1 MLKQR
6 GLYIVLGALAG
17 YLLFGTYAAFGFAAV
32 IVNLFTPLPAA
43 FVGMRHGSAAG
54 GLTVALTLL
63 LVLLTGG
70 PTQGV
75 MYLIQFGIPGAGL
88 PWLLQRG
95 MAWDKAV
102 VVVLSVMIMASLGGL
117 LIFSVAAGESP
128 LATVGGMI
136 DREIAQT
143 SAVMQEMFEGTDLPA
158 EQREE
163 VARAVENMAAFLQ
176 KAYPGI
182 VLTVAGLMA
191 LGLVLLLSL
200 LARGRYALPG
210 KPFPDWKAPEQ
221 LVWILILSGFMVAFA
236 AGMAATFALNLLVVL
251 LPVYFLQGLAVID
264 CFFRRKAF
272 SPVIRTIGYLLV
284 TLVNPLPM
292 LVTGIG
298 VFDLWAD
305 FRKPRE
311 PET

>member
-1 MLKQR
+1 
-6 GLYIVLGALAG
+6 LAG
-17 YLLFGTYAAFGFAAV
+17 YALFGTYATFGFAAV

-43 FVGMRHGSAAG
+43 FVGMRYGSAVG
-54 GLTVALTLL
+54 GMTVALTLL
-63 LVLLTGG
+63 VVLLTGG

-88 PWLLQRG
+88 PWLLNRG
-95 MAWDKAV
+95 VAWDKAAV
-102 VVVLSVMIMASLGGL
+102 AVLWAMVAASLVGL
-117 LIFSVAAGESP
+117 LIFSTAAGESP
-128 LATVGGMI
+128 LAMTGALI
-136 DREIAQT
+136 DKEIAQT
-143 SAVMQEMFEGTDLPA
+143 STVMQEMFAGTDLPA
-158 EQREE
+158 DQRKE

-182 VLTVAGLMA
+182 VMTVAGLMIV
-191 LGLVLLLSL
+191 GLVLLLSL
-200 LARGRYALPG
+200 MARGRYLLPG
-210 KPFPDWKAPEQ
+210 KAFPEWKAPEQ
-221 LVWILILSGFMVAFA
+221 LVWALILSGFFVAFA
-236 AGMAATFALNLLVVL
+236 DGVLATVALNVLVVL

-311 PET
+311 PES

>member
-1 MLKQR
+1 
-6 GLYIVLGALAG
+6 
-17 YLLFGTYAAFGFAAV
+17 
-32 IVNLFTPLPAA
+32 
-43 FVGMRHGSAAG
+43 
-54 GLTVALTLL
+54 
-63 LVLLTGG
+63 
-70 PTQGV
+70 
-75 MYLIQFGIPGAGL
+75 
-88 PWLLQRG
+88 
-95 MAWDKAV
+95 
-102 VVVLSVMIMASLGGL
+102 
-117 LIFSVAAGESP
+117 
-128 LATVGGMI
+128 
-136 DREIAQT
+136 
-143 SAVMQEMFEGTDLPA
+143 
-158 EQREE
+158 
-163 VARAVENMAAFLQ
+163 MAAFLQ

-182 VLTVAGLMA
+182 VLTVAGLMV

-200 LARGRYALPG
+200 LARGRYTLPG
-210 KPFPDWKAPEQ
+210 RPFPEWKAPEQ
-221 LVWILILSGFMVAFA
+221 LVWLLILSGFMVAFA
-236 AGMAATFALNLLVVL
+236 EGTVATVALNLLVVL

>member
-1 MLKQR
+1 MRR
-6 GLYIVLGALAG
+6 GLYIVFGALAG
-17 YLLFGTYAAFGFAAV
+17 YALFGTYAAFGFAAV

-43 FVGMRHGSAAG
+43 FIGMRCGTASG
-54 GLTVALTLL
+54 GMTVALTLL
-63 LVLLTGG
+63 IVLLTGG

-75 MYLIQFGIPGAGL
+75 MYLIQFGIPGVAL
-88 PWLLQRG
+88 PWLMNRG
-95 MAWDKAV
+95 MAWDKTV
-102 VVVLSVMIMASLGGL
+102 VVVLWTMVAASLGVL

-128 LATVGGMI
+128 LAVTGGLI
-136 DREIAQT
+136 DKEIAQT
-143 SAVMQEMFEGTDLPA
+143 STVMQEMFAGADLPA
-158 EQREE
+158 DQSKE
-163 VARAVENMAAFLQ
+163 VAQAIENMAVFLQ

-182 VLTVAGLMA
+182 VITVAGLMT
-191 LGLVLLLSL
+191 LGLVLLLAL
-200 LARGRYALPG
+200 LARGRYTLPG
-210 KPFPDWKAPEQ
+210 KAFPEWKAPEP
-221 LVWILILSGFMVAFA
+221 LVWVLILSGFIVAFA
-236 AGMAATFALNLLVVL
+236 DGWLATFALNLLVIL

-311 PET
+311 PES